1 MDIIGRREMIHLP
14 EWGGFF
20 IPAKIDTGA
29 FRTAVHCDSYIEKE
43 KDGITILEVTFTWE
57 DQEKTH
63 VVIFDKFKKRIIKNS
78 FGQTEERYCVR
89 TPIKIG
95 QRTIQSEVTLT
106 NRSDMKY
113 PVLLGRK
120 TIGKKFLVDVSN
132 INLNTF

>member
-1 MDIIGRREMIHLP
+1 MIHLP

-29 FRTAVHCDSYIEKE
+29 FRTAVHCDNYIEKE

-57 DQEKTH
+57 DQEKAH

-89 TPIKIG
+89 TAIKIG

-106 NRSDMKY
+106 NRSGMKY

-120 TIGKKFLVDVSN
+120 TIGKKFLVDVSH

>member
-1 MDIIGRREMIHLP
+1 MEIIGRREMIHLP

-29 FRTAVHCDSYIEKE
+29 FRTAVHCDAYQEKAI
-43 KDGITILEVTFTWE
+43 DGINCLEVTFTWE
-57 DQEKTH
+57 EHDKPI
-63 VVIFDKFKKRIIKNS
+63 VVLFDKFKKRVVKNS

-89 TPIKIG
+89 TAIKIG
-95 QRTIQSEVTLT
+95 QKTIQSEVTLT
-106 NRSDMKY
+106 NRSGMKY

-120 TIGKKFLVDVSN
+120 TIGKKFLVDVSQ

>member
-1 MDIIGRREMIHLP
+1 MEIIGRREMIHLP

-29 FRTAVHCDSYIEKE
+29 FRTAVHCDSYQEKMI
-43 KDGITILEVTFTWE
+43 DGKNLLEVSFTWE
-57 DQEKTH
+57 DGEKSNI
-63 VVIFDKFKKRIIKNS
+63 VFFDKFKKRIIKNS

-89 TPIKIG
+89 TAIKIG
-95 QRTIQSEVTLT
+95 QKTIQSEVTLT
-106 NRSDMKY
+106 NRSGMKY

-120 TIGKKFLVDVSN
+120 TIGKKFLVDVSQ

>member
-1 MDIIGRREMIHLP
+1 MEIIGRREMIHLP

-29 FRTAVHCDSYIEKE
+29 FRTAVHCDNYIEKE

-57 DQEKTH
+57 DQEKAH

-89 TPIKIG
+89 TAIKIG

-106 NRSDMKY
+106 NRSGMKY

-120 TIGKKFLVDVSN
+120 TIGKKFLVDVSH